1 MKGNWQNSI
10 GSWPRCL
17 GIRSCCARAQ
27 ALLNLGRHEDAL
39 AATRTCLAAA
49 PRSADCKLVEANVLK
64 KPEDAEAQWPE
75 AARSL
80 RGWRR

>member
-1 MKGNWQNSI
+1 M
-10 GSWPRCL
+10 L
-17 GIRSCCARAQ
+17 HARAQ

-64 KPEDAEAQWPE
+64 KLGRDAEAQVAWE

-80 RGWRR
+80 KGLAPQ